1 MARDQS
7 TDADDSVPH
16 DLQVI
21 VDAIE
26 FEQKLSA
33 FSIADVEAVNDAL
46 TERGER
52 GRLKVFPYMPF
63 TSTEFEKWMHTVC
76 GVVRRIEAGELEL
89 TAALP
94 EIPPIPTPARFGKS
108 SIVFA
113 YMDDFNKSSA
123 AWLRTH
129 EYFKKLLG
137 MPRVVDRPLLPAF
150 VPNAVPTFRG
160 DPTAP
165 SLSRDAHGFLT
176 ASAPEGLDGPSDASA
191 PPIHRGYFNHSY
203 VFMGKG
209 EVAGGW
215 EHDILFLS
223 NVDYVLYP
231 PPNELP
237 TRRGDARYGPHEE
250 SRYGQWHEVGR
261 YHMAFVP
268 TCADGLVDELEHQE
282 LDGDMAWYNVDF
294 SAHCSEPS
302 KGRFLAS
309 VALRA
314 SLASDWNEAQDAYV
328 RWGQI
333 RRADV
338 GMPQKAFMRG
348 RQALGYL
355 DHVLTRRQLLVAV
368 AGYQRALQ
376 EIRGWNNY
384 QQCRS
389 EERDVQRFYEK
400 RGAPF
405 APSVNLAQN
414 KWQRK
419 PYRGIFTWDENVA
432 KRVAQFGVPV
442 FFLVAFKR
450 DQVLNPIWQRAEFV
464 HPKCVTTLWEDLGEA
479 GFMAGVQENR
489 AQPIVDERG
498 IGEDDEHPYEAD
510 DRYEEDEPAQPF
522 IITEP
527 QLLGE
532 ARTPAGV
539 TSEPSHTIDR
549 ALREDGGRDG
559 APGIVAGHKRK
570 AGEERA
576 EDERGSKRA
585 KSEAGKLRYPKTD
598 DFPWPA
604 YFPVPWE
611 AARQAIQLVD
621 GSDARYKM
629 LYESED
635 NEWPMSE
642 VLLHGRELLTPTLGV
657 FARIKSE
664 GYLSRMVASYAALR
678 GEYIKEAAT
687 NSPDTA
693 HRFSSAQ
700 WRQILKGYVPHP
712 AHIAYGRALGV
723 YVDDSEANQVEMV
736 LAARE
741 TGGSQSAAEIRGAAQ
756 ASSSSEADCSAHDT
770 SAVPEKPLH
779 FMDLDEQQTA
789 EDDAREFEER
799 VFARALPPAQR
810 DLAPEMDRCEY
821 EPDGWRLEGMGM
833 VRSLDHFQWFV
844 EEDDEVDFDEKDEEG
859 RDEGRIINMRR
870 AGKKSRRLDTH
881 DYFWN
886 YERGWVLG
894 FELALD
900 GLRSLVLGEWLT
912 KRLRFFEDAGAQ
924 GKRKYKYDTQDKP
937 MQLRVWQSRPMEE
950 RLALGYD
957 PLGKVGF
964 RTECPVKFHL
974 SPENYEL
981 VYAGARAAGLVVA
994 QQHRAL
1000 EKQREADRREEDL
1013 AAAARN
1019 NAEEESRAGR
1029 RDSPRDGERDAESA
1043 TTVPVGLSASTSG
1056 TGAGASAAFPQAT
1069 VFKGKKPGKR
1079 GRKGK
1084 GKEHADE
1091 AGELMEIDVAPPNGW
1106 DLNKALTPD
1115 VFKFNEHELP
1125 RFTPPANDVP
1135 EFAGYVWPNASWR
1148 TFIIWDISE
1157 LLFRFELYGLDFF
1170 LRKQY
1175 PAALELTRESTLERQ
1190 QLIFDIWKGRNFLPS
1205 GPSPLT
1211 AEDWRVREPAVRAF
1225 GRIVKTWPRTALPEA
1240 PETFTPAGF
1249 TAYEKAVWLAY
1260 GQTYMDYHWREAP
1273 FPCRCPESLPF

>member
-1 MARDQS
+1 MARNDS

-26 FEQKLSA
+26 YERKLST
-33 FSIADVEAVNDAL
+33 FTIADVEALNDAL

-63 TSTEFEKWMHTVC
+63 TSSEFEKWMHKVC
-76 GVVRRIEAGELEL
+76 SIVKRIEAGGLEL
-89 TAALP
+89 AAALP
-94 EIPPIPTPARFGKS
+94 ELLPIPTPARFGTS

-123 AWLRTH
+123 AWIRTH

-165 SLSRDAHGFLT
+165 YLSRDAVGFLT
-176 ASAPEGLDGPSDASA
+176 SSARETLEGPSDASA

-223 NVDYVLYP
+223 NVDHVLYP

-250 SRYGQWHEVGR
+250 SRYTQWHEVGR

-268 TCADGLVDELEHQE
+268 TCADGAVDELEHQE

-294 SAHCSEPS
+294 AEHCTETS
-302 KGRFLAS
+302 KGRFQAS

-314 SLASDWNEAQDAYV
+314 SLASDWNEAQDDYV

-384 QQCRS
+384 QRCRS
-389 EERDVQRFYEK
+389 EERDIQRFYEK

-419 PYRGIFTWDENVA
+419 PYRGIFTWDESVA
-432 KRVAQFGVPV
+432 KRVAQFGVAV

-464 HPKCVTTLWEDLGEA
+464 HPKCVTTLWEDLGEN
-479 GFMAGVQENR
+479 GFLAGVQETR
-489 AQPIVDERG
+489 AQPIADERG
-498 IGEDDEHPYEAD
+498 IGEDN
-510 DRYEEDEPAQPF
+510 DEPGDWENRYGDD
-522 IITEP
+522 EP
-527 QLLGE
+527 QPLGE
-532 ARTPAGV
+532 TRTPADLTTELG
-539 TSEPSHTIDR
+539 HTMNR
-549 ALREDGGRDG
+549 ALREDVVRASGHGGP
-559 APGIVAGHKRK
+559 AFTVSAGKRK
-570 AGEERA
+570 ASSQPA
-576 EDERGSKRA
+576 EDQPPSKRTR
-585 KSEAGKLRYPKTD
+585 SEVGKTRYPKKDEFT
-598 DFPWPA
+598 WPV

-611 AARQAIQLVD
+611 PARQAIQVAD
-621 GSDARYKM
+621 ASDARYKT
-629 LYESED
+629 LYESD
-635 NEWPMSE
+635 DPEWPMSDE
-642 VLLHGRELLTPTLGV
+642 LLHGRELLTPTLGS
-657 FARIKSE
+657 FARMNSE
-664 GYLSRMVASYAALR
+664 GYLSRMVASYTGLR
-678 GEYIKEAAT
+678 GPYIKEAAT

-700 WRQILKGYVPHP
+700 WRQILKGFVPRA
-712 AHIAYGRALGV
+712 AHIAYSKALGI
-723 YVDDSEANQVEMV
+723 YVDDSEEDDVASARV
-736 LAARE
+736 ARE
-741 TGGSQSAAEIRGAAQ
+741 TGGAAQRPAQRRSEAETGSSIAAEPGAHHVAPETE
-756 ASSSSEADCSAHDT
+756 SS
-770 SAVPEKPLH
+770 LR
-779 FMDLDEQQTA
+779 FMDLDEEPTA
-789 EDDAREFEER
+789 EDDAREFEQR
-799 VFARALPPAQR
+799 VFMRSVSDGQR
-810 DLAPEMDRCEY
+810 DLAPETDRCEY
-821 EPDGWRLEGMGM
+821 EPDGWRLEGVGL
-833 VRSLDHFQWFV
+833 VRALDHFQWFV
-844 EEDDEVDFDEKDEEG
+844 EEEDEVDFAEKDEDR
-859 RDEGRIINMRR
+859 RDEGRIINLRR

-894 FELALD
+894 FELPPD
-900 GLRSLVLGEWLT
+900 GLRSVVLGERLT
-912 KRLRFFEDAGAQ
+912 KRLRFFEDAGGQ
-924 GKRKYKYDTQDKP
+924 GKRQYKYDTEDQP
-937 MQLRVWQSRPMEE
+937 MQLRVWQSRPMEQ
-950 RLALGYD
+950 RLSLGYD

-964 RTECPVKFHL
+964 RTECPAKFHL

-994 QQHRAL
+994 QQRRAL
-1000 EKQREADRREEDL
+1000 ENQREGERREEERAV
-1013 AAAARN
+1013 AAQNIPQERD
-1019 NAEEESRAGR
+1019 RASGR
-1029 RDSPRDGERDAESA
+1029 ESPRHGERDAEDA
-1043 TTVPVGLSASTSG
+1043 TTPVSGSASTSG
-1056 TGAGASAAFPQAT
+1056 TGAASVVFPQAT
-1069 VFKGKKPGKR
+1069 VFKGKKPGKKAR
-1079 GRKGK
+1079 EKRVRQGQR
-1084 GKEHADE
+1084 EERADE
-1091 AGELMEIDVAPPNGW
+1091 ASKSMEIDRGPHDGW

-1115 VFKFNEHELP
+1115 VFMFNEHQLP
-1125 RFTPPANDVP
+1125 PFAPPPTDDP
-1135 EFAGYVWPNASWR
+1135 QFSSYVWPTVSWR
-1148 TFIIWDISE
+1148 TLIIWDISE
-1157 LLFRFELYGLDFF
+1157 LMFRFELYGLDFF

-1175 PAALELTRESTLERQ
+1175 PTALALTRESTLERQ
-1190 QLIFDIWKGRNFLPS
+1190 QLIFDIWQGRNFLPS

-1211 AEDWRVREPAVRAF
+1211 ADDWQVREPAVRAF
-1225 GRIVKTWPRTALPEA
+1225 GRIVKTWPRTAVPEA
-1240 PETFTPAGF
+1240 PASFTRDEF
-1249 TAYEKAVWLAY
+1249 TAYEQAVWLAY

-1273 FPCRCPESLPF
+1273 FPCCYPKSPPF